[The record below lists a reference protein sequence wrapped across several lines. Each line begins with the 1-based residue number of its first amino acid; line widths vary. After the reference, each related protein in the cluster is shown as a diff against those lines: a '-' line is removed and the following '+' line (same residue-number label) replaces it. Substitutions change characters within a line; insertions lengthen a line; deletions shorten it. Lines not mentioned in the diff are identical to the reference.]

1 MYPQAAYGDRTRGDI
16 DRTNLE
22 LRRRKGR
29 HLVDATPVTMSQ
41 PTIRI
46 LVIHGPNLNLLGT
59 REPDVYGTVTIEQVN
74 AMIRDWASSHNVEV
88 LIFQSN
94 HEGAILDQIHSALGR
109 VRGILMNPA
118 AFTHY
123 SYAIRDAIVAVG
135 VPAVEVHLSNI
146 HAREP
151 FRHTSVIAPVVVG
164 QVCGFGPQS
173 YILGLEGLLWQI
185 KKRVLDS

>member
-94 HEGAILDQIHSALGR
+94 HEGAILDQIHSALGSLPITATPYVMR
-109 VRGILMNPA
+109 SSPWVYPRWR
-118 AFTHY
+118 FT
-123 SYAIRDAIVAVG
+123 S
-135 VPAVEVHLSNI
+135 P
-146 HAREP
+146 
-151 FRHTSVIAPVVVG
+151 TST
-164 QVCGFGPQS
+164 
-173 YILGLEGLLWQI
+173 LGSRSATLQ
-185 KKRVLDS
+185 